1 MRVGRRVSGQ
11 NTNMKI
17 NLFANSASDFGAGR
31 SPARTRT
38 TVILRGLLLLT
49 FGLASF
55 LVSRSQPAARSEAPR
70 RMAVRAA
77 RMLDVRSGNVVGNAV
92 VLIENGRI
100 TAAGENIP
108 IPAGVELINLGGAML
123 LPGLIDSH
131 THLLQ
136 NYDKSFGGDDP
147 NMILTVTQL
156 GTTRRALL
164 GASQAREMLEA
175 GFTAVR
181 DLGNSGWNGDVALRD
196 AIRSGW
202 VVGPRLFASTR
213 ALSAAGGQ
221 FGSVSAEMQ
230 KILEQEYV
238 VISGIEEAR
247 RAVRQAFY
255 DGADCIKVIVN
266 TGPRVVSLEE
276 LKVIVE
282 EAHRVNRKV
291 SAHAIGDQ
299 ATRIAAEAGV
309 DSIEHAYTIPDDVLK
324 LMAEKKIF
332 LVPTDFPAEF
342 YLPPNLTP
350 DQQKAALQNI
360 KGFTGGSRARLARA
374 VKMGVRISA
383 GSDSYYAEKGQTR
396 GQTSKLMF
404 RAYAESGM
412 TPLEIIRAAT
422 INNADLLAG
431 EKALFGSIEVSK
443 FADLIAVTGDPLK
456 DISEL
461 ERVRF
466 VMKGGAVI
474 RDELTNRV
482 SARQPN

>member
-1 MRVGRRVSGQ
+1 M
-11 NTNMKI
+11 MKKKLFI
-17 NLFANSASDFGAGR
+17 VQLFA
-31 SPARTRT
+31 
-38 TVILRGLLLLT
+38 LLLSWSLCT
-49 FGLASF
+49 VALA
-55 LVSRSQPAARSEAPR
+55 QAPAVPPKRV
-70 RMAVRAA
+70 AVRAA
-77 RMLDVRSGNVVGNAV
+77 RMLDVRSGNVVTNAV
-92 VLIENGRI
+92 VLVENGRI
-100 TAAGENIP
+100 QAAGSGLA
-108 IPAGVELINLGGAML
+108 IPAGMEVLDLGGAML
-123 LPGLIDSH
+123 LPGLTDSH

-136 NYDKSFGGDDP
+136 NYDKRVGGDDP

-164 GASQAREMLEA
+164 GALQAREMLEA

-202 VVGPRLFASTR
+202 VVGPRLYASTR

-221 FGSVSAEMQ
+221 FGGVSAEMQ

-238 VISGIEEAR
+238 VISGVEEAR

-255 DGADCIKVIVN
+255 DGADLIKVIVN

-276 LKVIVE
+276 MKVIVE

-291 SAHAIGDQ
+291 SAHAIGDT

-324 LMAEKKIF
+324 MMAEKKIF
-332 LVPTDFPAEF
+332 LVPTDFPLEF
-342 YLPPNLTP
+342 YAPPPTLTP
-350 DQQKAALQNI
+350 EQQKMALENTKRTMNAI
-360 KGFTGGSRARLARA
+360 RARLERA

-383 GSDSYYAEKGQTR
+383 GSDSYYAEPGQTR

-422 INNADLLAG
+422 INNAELFTG
-431 EKALFGSIEVSK
+431 ERAPFGSIEMGK
-443 FADLIAVTGDPLK
+443 FADLIAVAGDPLK
-456 DISEL
+456 EIREL
-461 ERVRF
+461 DNVRF
-466 VMKGGAVI
+466 VMKGGVI
-474 RDELTNRV
+474 VKDELTTRGATAAGR
-482 SARQPN
+482 STK

>member
-1 MRVGRRVSGQ
+1 
-11 NTNMKI
+11 MKKK
-17 NLFANSASDFGAGR
+17 LFIS
-31 SPARTRT
+31 
-38 TVILRGLLLLT
+38 GLLFRALLLSLSLFT
-49 FGLASF
+49 LA
-55 LVSRSQPAARSEAPR
+55 PAQAPTATTPKR
-70 RMAVRAA
+70 VAVRAA
-77 RMLDVRSGNVVGNAV
+77 RMLDVRSGNIVTNAV
-92 VLIENGRI
+92 VLVENGRI
-100 TAAGENIP
+100 KSAGSALA
-108 IPAGVELINLGGAML
+108 IPAGTEVIDLGNAML
-123 LPGLIDSH
+123 LPGLTDSH

-136 NYDKSFGGDDP
+136 NYDKSIGGDDP

-164 GASQAREMLEA
+164 GAAQGREMLEA

-221 FGSVSAEMQ
+221 FGGVSAEMQ

-238 VISGIEEAR
+238 VISGVEDAR

-282 EAHRVNRKV
+282 EAHRVRRKV
-291 SAHAIGDQ
+291 SAHAIGDA

-309 DSIEHAYTIPDDVLK
+309 DSIEHAYTIPDDALK
-324 LMAEKKIF
+324 MMAEKKIF
-332 LVPTDFPAEF
+332 LVPTDFPSDF
-342 YLPPNLTP
+342 YLPPNLSP
-350 DQQKAALQNI
+350 DEQKAALNNI
-360 KGFTGGSRARLARA
+360 KGFTSGSRERLARA
-374 VKMGVRISA
+374 IKMGVRISA
-383 GSDSYYAEKGQTR
+383 GSDAYYAEPGRTR

-422 INNADLLAG
+422 INNAELFAG
-431 EKALFGSIEVSK
+431 ENALFGSIEAGK
-443 FADLIAVTGDPLK
+443 FADLIAVAGDPLK
-456 DISEL
+456 EITEL
-461 ERVRF
+461 ENVRF

-474 RDELTNRV
+474 KNELTNRGAGA
-482 SARQPN
+482 SSTK